1 MAAEA
6 KERCATSARNIRLE
20 SNKGSGTCVP
30 LPFFEMQ
37 PKVAKMQNQVGG
49 LLGDIRVS
57 WDKHK
62 EVNFMGFA
70 ENLRELRKE
79 RGLSQEDLAE
89 LLDVSRQ
96 AVSKWEQGM
105 GYPEVETL
113 LLLAGKLKV
122 SLDSLM
128 AVEIAKEGRE
138 EKSPITGTILISSPH
153 ENVVVSCYKVGTSG
167 RMLGGEG
174 SPQYFLFGVSSGGA
188 SFWGEPTTF
197 LGWYADKEQIT
208 KEVEEI
214 RQALFQG
221 EQTYQLKYSMKTERR
236 WGRIK
241 QVEE

>member
-1 MAAEA
+1 
-6 KERCATSARNIRLE
+6 
-20 SNKGSGTCVP
+20 
-30 LPFFEMQ
+30 
-37 PKVAKMQNQVGG
+37 
-49 LLGDIRVS
+49 
-57 WDKHK
+57 
-62 EVNFMGFA
+62 MGFA

-113 LLLAGKLKV
+113 LLLAGKLNI

-128 AVEIAKEGRE
+128 AVEIAKEGGEGR
-138 EKSPITGTILISSPH
+138 SPITGTILISSPH
-153 ENVVVSCYKVGTSG
+153 ENVVVSCYKIGSSG
-167 RMLGGEG
+167 KMLGGEG
-174 SPQYFLFGVSSGGA
+174 SPQYSLFGVSSGGA

-197 LGWYADKEQIT
+197 LGWYADKETIS

-214 RQALFQG
+214 RQAIFQG
-221 EQTYQLKYSMKTERR
+221 EQTYQLKYSVKTERR

-241 QVEE
+241 QVKE